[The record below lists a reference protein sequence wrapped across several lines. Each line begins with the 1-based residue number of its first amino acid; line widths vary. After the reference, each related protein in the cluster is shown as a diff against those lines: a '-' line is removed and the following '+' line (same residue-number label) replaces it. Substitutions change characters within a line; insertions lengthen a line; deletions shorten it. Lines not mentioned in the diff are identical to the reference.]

1 MIQSIK
7 IDIFSDTICP
17 WCYIGLQKL
26 KDAINDFSSDN
37 FDLIWRPFQLNPDMP
52 LEGMERKKYLELKF
66 GGKNNYKNIYE
77 NIYNVGLKNNIHFQ
91 FEKIAKTPNSFASH
105 KLLALAY
112 KSKKQTQVV
121 ETLFY
126 NYFIEGVD
134 IGDIKELVRIS
145 KQHNIYQDDI
155 SIYLQSKE
163 DRDNLL
169 AEESHAKELGV
180 TGVPCFIINKEFV
193 LFGAQEKKNFLE
205 IFNSINNVN

>member
-1 MIQSIK
+1 MFSLEVLGATRRIGE
-7 IDIFSDTICP
+7 IFILFES
-17 WCYIGLQKL
+17 LQ
-26 KDAINDFSSDN
+26 
-37 FDLIWRPFQLNPDMP
+37 
-52 LEGMERKKYLELKF
+52 
-66 GGKNNYKNIYE
+66 
-77 NIYNVGLKNNIHFQ
+77 
-91 FEKIAKTPNSFASH
+91 NSFASH

-126 NYFIEGVD
+126 NYFIAGVD

-163 DRDNLL
+163 DRDYLL

>member
-1 MIQSIK
+1 M
-7 IDIFSDTICP
+7 
-17 WCYIGLQKL
+17 
-26 KDAINDFSSDN
+26 KDAISDFSSDN

-66 GGKNNYKNIYE
+66 GGQNNYKNIYE
-77 NIYNVGLKNNIHFQ
+77 NIYNVGLENNVHFQ

-155 SIYLQSKE
+155 SVYLQSKE

-205 IFNSINNVN
+205 IFLLMLMLLFF

>member
-1 MIQSIK
+1 M
-7 IDIFSDTICP
+7 
-17 WCYIGLQKL
+17 

-66 GGKNNYKNIYE
+66 GGKNNYKNIYK
-77 NIYNVGLKNNIHFQ
+77 NIYNVGLKN
-91 FEKIAKTPNSFASH
+91 
-105 KLLALAY
+105 
-112 KSKKQTQVV
+112 
-121 ETLFY
+121 
-126 NYFIEGVD
+126 
-134 IGDIKELVRIS
+134 
-145 KQHNIYQDDI
+145 NIYQDDI

>member
-1 MIQSIK
+1 
-7 IDIFSDTICP
+7 
-17 WCYIGLQKL
+17 L

-112 KSKKQTQVV
+112 KSKNK
-121 ETLFY
+121 L
-126 NYFIEGVD
+126 
-134 IGDIKELVRIS
+134 K
-145 KQHNIYQDDI
+145 
-155 SIYLQSKE
+155 
-163 DRDNLL
+163 LL
-169 AEESHAKELGV
+169 
-180 TGVPCFIINKEFV
+180 
-193 LFGAQEKKNFLE
+193 
-205 IFNSINNVN
+205 NSIL

>member
-1 MIQSIK
+1 M
-7 IDIFSDTICP
+7 
-17 WCYIGLQKL
+17 

-77 NIYNVGLKNNIHFQ
+77 NIYNVGLENNIHFQ
-91 FEKIAKTPNSFASH
+91 FEKITKTPNSFASH

-163 DRDNLL
+163 DRENLL

>member
-1 MIQSIK
+1 MY
-7 IDIFSDTICP
+7 SDTICP

-91 FEKIAKTPNSFASH
+91 FEKIDKTPNSFASH

>member
-1 MIQSIK
+1 M
-7 IDIFSDTICP
+7 
-17 WCYIGLQKL
+17 

-91 FEKIAKTPNSFASH
+91 FEKIAKTPNSFSSH

-134 IGDIKELVRIS
+134 IGDVKELLRIA
-145 KQHNIYQDDI
+145 KQHNIYQDDT